1 MSAVTFSRVAGTF
14 FVLVALV
21 HLYRLISDFPIQLG
35 SLAVP
40 HGASWVGVIAAGTL
54 GFLGIRA
61 RAS

>member
-1 MSAVTFSRVAGTF
+1 MSAVTFSRVAGTV

-21 HLYRLISDFPIQLG
+21 HLYRLVSDFPIQVG

-40 HGASWVGVIAAGTL
+40 HGASWVGVLVAGTL
-54 GFLGIRA
+54 GLLGLRA

>member
-1 MSAVTFSRVAGTF
+1 MNAVTFSRIAGTV

-21 HLYRLISDFPIQLG
+21 HLIRLISDFPIQLG

-40 HGASWVGVIAAGTL
+40 HAASWVGLAVAGTL
-54 GFLGIRA
+54 GFLGLRA